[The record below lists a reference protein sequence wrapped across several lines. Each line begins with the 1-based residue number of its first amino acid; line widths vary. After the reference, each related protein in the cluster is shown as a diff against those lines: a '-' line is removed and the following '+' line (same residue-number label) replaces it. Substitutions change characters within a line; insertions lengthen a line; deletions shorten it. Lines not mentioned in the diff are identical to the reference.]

1 MRKDWDS
8 KNFHENLANAF
19 DTLNGFLEKGTV
31 YGIKEAQVFM
41 TSLMGPILHK
51 IPADVVKY
59 VAAGGTQRSLKS
71 YVNDVKAPVTSP
83 DVFQQDSNGVK

>member
-1 MRKDWDS
+1 
-8 KNFHENLANAF
+8 
-19 DTLNGFLEKGTV
+19 
-31 YGIKEAQVFM
+31 
-41 TSLMGPILHK
+41 MGPILHK